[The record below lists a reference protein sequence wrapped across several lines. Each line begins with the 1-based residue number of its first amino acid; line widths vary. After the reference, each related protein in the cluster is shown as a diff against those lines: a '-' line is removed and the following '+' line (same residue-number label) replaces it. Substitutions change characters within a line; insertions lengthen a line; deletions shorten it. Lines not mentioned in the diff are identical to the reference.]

1 MQQAMIAGFSR
12 HHPAMA
18 TAVVS
23 PKPAWWRYVR
33 HEQAR
38 ICGPWRIDGSQA
50 GAGRQRQAA
59 KLLGPMITHPTIT
72 ACSGFPWAS
81 NGLATVPLAPIPARP
96 TAPRRTAW
104 RRSII
109 SAV

>member
-38 ICGPWRIDGSQA
+38 IVGHGVSTDR
-50 GAGRQRQAA
+50 R
-59 KLLGPMITHPTIT
+59 
-72 ACSGFPWAS
+72 
-81 NGLATVPLAPIPARP
+81 PARGARGKP
-96 TAPRRTAW
+96 PSSW
-104 RRSII
+104 
-109 SAV
+109 VQ